1 MLGSIHEELVRWWT
15 RPGGLDNQLVLLPR
29 DHQKSA
35 MVAYRVAWHLTTHP
49 EAAILYVSATADLA
63 EKQLKMIKDILT
75 SDIYRFYWPEM
86 VNRDENKRERWSASE
101 ISVDHPKRKAEG
113 TRDPSI

>member
-1 MLGSIHEELVRWWT
+1 M
-15 RPGGLDNQLVLLPR
+15 LLPR

-35 MVAYRVAWHLTTHP
+35 MIAYRVAHHITKNP
-49 EAAILYVSATADLA
+49 EATVLYVSATANLA
-63 EKQLKMIKDILT
+63 EKQLKAVKDVLL

-86 VNRDENKRERWSASE
+86 VNEMEGKRERWAADE

-113 TRDPSI
+113 VLR